1 MTDMEHIKN
10 AFERNVQVLTL
21 RPAIGQK
28 TYITTARVH
37 DGLTCEIE
45 DGPWKLTADLT
56 KKSGGGAVGPTPGTF
71 GRAALGSCL
80 AMSYV
85 LWAAALGVPLTE
97 VEVEVQAD
105 ADVRG
110 MYGIADVPAG
120 YTEVRYRVCIA
131 SSAPVEAVMRVLDI
145 AEAHSPYVDVFR
157 REQCLRREVHIA
169 GLEG

>member
-1 MTDMEHIKN
+1 MEHIKH
-10 AFERNVQVLTL
+10 AFERNVQVLTV

-28 TYITTARVH
+28 TYVTTARVR
-37 DGLTCEIE
+37 DGLRCEIE

-56 KKSGGGAVGPTPGTF
+56 KKSGGSGAGPTPGTF

-85 LWAAALGVPLTE
+85 LWATTLSVPLAE

-105 ADVRG
+105 ADARG

-131 SSAPVEAVMRVLDI
+131 TSAPAEAVMRVLDI

-157 REQCLRREVHIA
+157 REQCLRREVCIVK
-169 GLEG
+169 LEEE

>member
-1 MTDMEHIKN
+1 
-10 AFERNVQVLTL
+10 
-21 RPAIGQK
+21 
-28 TYITTARVH
+28 
-37 DGLTCEIE
+37 
-45 DGPWKLTADLT
+45 
-56 KKSGGGAVGPTPGTF
+56 
-71 GRAALGSCL
+71 
-80 AMSYV
+80 MSYV

-105 ADVRG
+105 ADARG

-131 SSAPVEAVMRVLDI
+131 SSAPVEAVIRVLDI

-157 REQCLRREVHIA
+157 REQRLRREVHIA